1 MKVEGSISKIL
12 IIDDFQTNIEFIRNI
27 LEKEDYEIYSCYNSE
42 LSVEVISRLE
52 FDLIL
57 LDIVMP
63 KVDGYEVC
71 KSIRKSKLNSNTPVI
86 FITSEKNE
94 ESIIKGFELGARDYI
109 IRPFS
114 SKELI
119 ARVNLHIELKKRS
132 EELENVNSH
141 LEDLVRMRTQELNS
155 ALTELNASFEYLK
168 HAQKELELLDKAK
181 ENFLQIISHEI
192 RTPLNSILGFTE
204 LLKDACM
211 DKKYIDYL
219 NIMNKSVKRLENF
232 SMKALLITQ
241 LKTGLYHVN
250 YSDTNLSQQIHEVIH
265 LLDES
270 IHKNNLKIKIE
281 IDDFKLNTDK
291 HLLKH
296 IIFNLFEN
304 AVNYSPKNSTIR
316 VMTEK
321 ESDYYCQFSISDQGN
336 GFPNSVLKNENRIF
350 SNDDFIDNNPGL
362 GIYTTYLIVKILK
375 GNLIL
380 ENNGNK
386 GATAIVRLKV

>member
-94 ESIIKGFELGARDYI
+94 ESIIKGFELGAQDYI

-132 EELENVNSH
+132 EELENVNSR

-155 ALTELNASFEYLK
+155 ALTELNASYEYLK

-241 LKTGLYHVN
+241 LKAGLYHVK
-250 YSDTNLSQQIHEVIH
+250 YSNTNLSQQIHEVIH

-270 IHKNNLKIKIE
+270 IHKNNLKVKVE
-281 IDDFKLNTDK
+281 IDDFELNTDK

-321 ESDYYCQFSISDQGN
+321 ESDYYCQLSISDQGN

-362 GIYTTYLIVKILK
+362 GIFTTYLIVKILK

-380 ENNGNK
+380 ENNRNK